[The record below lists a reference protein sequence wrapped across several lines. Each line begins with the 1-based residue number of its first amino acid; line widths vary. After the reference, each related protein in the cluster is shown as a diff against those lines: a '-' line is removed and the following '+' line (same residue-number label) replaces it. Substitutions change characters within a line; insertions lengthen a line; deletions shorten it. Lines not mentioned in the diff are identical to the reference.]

1 MNRTWIPFLGFLF
14 LGITLLTTLQ
24 SFTTVDD
31 STTVRCYT
39 DEIHQ
44 TRLET
49 DSIYAR
55 AQTEFPTTAALQ
67 RAASTETFTIPVVVH
82 VFHDGSPYGVNSN
95 VSDDLIYEAIEGLN
109 ASFAGDPFFESEY
122 GGGFTHSYTNAGI
135 NFCLATIDPDGNP
148 TTGITRHFP
157 DSIPGYVENGMTTT
171 SLLAETHEQNL
182 KALAYWPTDDYMNV
196 YVVHKLNGGLSP
208 LGFAYLPPV
217 SGFYDGIVSASRVF
231 GYTEGTGHTLN
242 NYDRNGTLIHEVGH
256 YLGLHHT
263 FNFTSSCNPETNC
276 NAQGD
281 KCCDTPPTTGSVGC
295 GYLQCSETMVENIMD
310 YSNDHCMDR
319 FSPDQINRMRTHLV
333 TYRSSLLNS
342 GKCAALDEVDVSA
355 TSISIPTQGICT
367 EFYEGINF
375 NLNSFSLDTITHVD
389 IIYQVENGTLDM
401 FAWSGQLTLGNPVN
415 VTLPIVEVPFGSNTI
430 TIWAYNPNFVPDT
443 NPGND
448 EVSVTFVN
456 PEGVT
461 VDVQIDFD
469 ALPYGIEWELYQVV
483 DGDLVD
489 PPIAFFED
497 YDNETYS
504 CNGASHSFCLPEGDY
519 QIVVTDLF
527 NNGLSYP
534 FCSGDYTSGD
544 FTILNGTDTLNYH
557 QGGWTGA
564 LNLPFT
570 VSEPCPSLG
579 DCPWD
584 LDEDGIV
591 GVSDILVILNYY
603 GFAEPCHVAD
613 FDQDGVV
620 GANDVLGLLSYFG
633 YYCTLG
639 YSEESNVPDHIKEM
653 IQERTGIEMG
663 VTGTSDFD
671 FSHLEPIT
679 INPYQIE
686 SMQEVIAVRYYDVG
700 GRQVSRENVGQGVYI
715 ARIIMTDGSLE
726 TIKFYSQQ

>member
-1 MNRTWIPFLGFLF
+1 MKKTWIPYAGILLLALGA
-14 LGITLLTTLQ
+14 LTTLQ
-24 SFTTVDD
+24 SFTTSDD
-31 STTVRCYT
+31 TQLVRCYT
-39 DEIHQ
+39 DEIHEK
-44 TRLET
+44 RLET

-55 AQTEFPTTAALQ
+55 AQTEFPTTAASQ
-67 RAASTETFTIPVVVH
+67 RAVSTETFTIPVVVH

-95 VSDDLIYEAIEGLN
+95 VSDELIYEAIGGLN

-122 GGGFTHSYTNAGI
+122 SGGFTHPYNDAGI

-157 DSIPGYVENGMTTT
+157 DSIPGYVENGMTTV
-171 SLLAETHEQNL
+171 SLLEETHETNL
-182 KALAYWPTDDYMNV
+182 KALAYWPTADYMNV

-217 SGFYDGIVSASRVF
+217 DGFYDGIVSSSRVF
-231 GYTEGTGHTLN
+231 GFTEGTSHTLN
-242 NYDRNGTLIHEVGH
+242 NYDRNGTLVHEVGH
-256 YLGLHHT
+256 YLGLYHT
-263 FNFTSSCNPETNC
+263 FNFTSSCGTETNC

-281 KCCDTPPTTGSVGC
+281 KCCDTPKTTGSAGC
-295 GYLQCSETMVENIMD
+295 SYLECSDTMVENIMD

-319 FSPDQINRMRTHLV
+319 FSPDQIDRMRTQLV
-333 TYRSSLLNS
+333 TYRSSLLNN

-355 TSISIPTQGICT
+355 TSINIPSQGICT

-389 IIYQVENGTLDM
+389 IIYQVENGALGM

-415 VTLPIVEVPFGSNTI
+415 VTLPTVEVPFGSNTI
-430 TIWAYNPNFVPDT
+430 TVWAYNPNFVPDT

-469 ALPYGIEWELYQVV
+469 ALPYGIEWELYEVV

-489 PPIAFFED
+489 PPLAFFEE

-504 CNGASHSFCLPEGDY
+504 CNSASHSFCLPEGDY

-527 NNGLSYP
+527 GNGMSYP
-534 FCSGDYTSGD
+534 FCNGYTSGD
-544 FTILNGTDTLNYH
+544 FTILNGIDTLNYH

-570 VSEPCPSLG
+570 VTAGCPPLG

-584 LDEDGIV
+584 LDDDQLV
-591 GVSDILVILNYY
+591 GASDIILLLQVF
-603 GFAEPCHVAD
+603 GQFGECQAAD
-613 FDQDGVV
+613 FNIDGVV
-620 GANDVLGLLSYFG
+620 GVDDLLDMISIFG
-633 YYCTLG
+633 INCQTGMIL
-639 YSEESNVPDHIKEM
+639 EADIPESIRAV
-653 IQERTGIEMG
+653 IQEKTGLDMG
-663 VTGTSDFD
+663 VTEIGSLN
-671 FSHLEPIT
+671 FSHSSPIS

-686 SMQEVIAVRYYDVG
+686 SMQDVLAVNYYDMSGKQITKDEVAYG
-700 GRQVSRENVGQGVYI
+700 IYI
-715 ARIIMTDGSLE
+715 ARIFMRDGTLE
-726 TIKFYSQQ
+726 TIKFYAQQ